1 MKRAM
6 FLIGSACWLLFAI
19 GFGVLLA
26 RYLVEGAGLQF
37 SARLFWSSSVLIGS
51 VHVVGLIAA
60 TVLCFAV
67 SAALW
72 VHAFVRAER
81 NRQIR
86 NWTGE
91 NPAQPTNALNP
102 AIARSFQVQDHWRQV
117 TDPGYSPP

>member
-1 MKRAM
+1 MKRAT
-6 FLIGSACWLLFAI
+6 FLIGSACWLLFAV

-67 SAALW
+67 SAGFW
-72 VHAFVRAER
+72 VHAFVHAE
-81 NRQIR
+81 
-86 NWTGE
+86 
-91 NPAQPTNALNP
+91 PQPTDSELDKREPRPTNGCTEPGDSALV
-102 AIARSFQVQDHWRQV
+102 AGRRQV
-117 TDPGYSPP
+117 APGR